1 MKPRPDRALRLRGFS
16 VDSYAHVPGPTPS
29 TTSEPP
35 LASRHAPAIPAY
47 HPGGDFTVGVEEEL
61 MLVDEAGELLGTAAA
76 PLVASLRRQMLGG
89 GVTGELYVDQLELNT
104 PVCASAEDVARS
116 LRDLRTWVADRGVR
130 AMGVGVHPSAPLGTA
145 DITPS
150 SRYDAIAAEYAGMI
164 RTPTAAL
171 QVHVGLP
178 DSHTAMLAFRGLRPR
193 LPVLSAL
200 AAGSPYWHGLDS
212 RLATARTAILR
223 SYPRTTVPPLLR
235 SWHDYVARIEAL
247 MVAADVPDHTYV
259 WWDLR
264 PRPELGT
271 LEVRVMDAQTSL
283 SRVAGLTALVQGI
296 ARRAVE
302 APDPVQ
308 LSDDVI
314 AVNDHRVVRY
324 GLDAQIWDVDGAQRP
339 LREVA
344 GRVLGEARAVL
355 APDGLDGPLDVAEE
369 MLREPGEP
377 TRQRQLLAIGGM
389 PALLADLV
397 ARTADVGT

>member
-1 MKPRPDRALRLRGFS
+1 M
-16 VDSYAHVPGPTPS
+16 DSYAHLSGPTPS
-29 TTSEPP
+29 PTTEPAR
-35 LASRHAPAIPAY
+35 ASRRGPAVPAY

-61 MLVDEAGELLGTAAA
+61 MLVDEGGEMLGAAAA
-76 PLVASLRRQMLGG
+76 PLAASLHRQMHGGG
-89 GVTGELYVDQLELNT
+89 GVTGELYVDQIELNT
-104 PVCASAEDVARS
+104 PICASAEDVARS
-116 LRDLRTWVADRGVR
+116 LRGLRTWVADGGVR

-145 DITPS
+145 DITASP
-150 SRYDAIAAEYAGMI
+150 RYDAIVAEYAGLI

-171 QVHVGLP
+171 QVHVGVP

-193 LPVLSAL
+193 LPLLSAL
-200 AAGSPYWHGLDS
+200 AAGSPHWHGVDS

-235 SWHDYVARIEAL
+235 SWHDYVTRIEAL
-247 MVAADVPDHTYV
+247 MVAAEVPDHTYV

-271 LEVRVMDAQTSL
+271 LEVRVMDTQTSL

-302 APDPVQ
+302 APDPLQ
-308 LSDDVI
+308 LSDDIV
-314 AVNDHRVVRY
+314 AVNDYRVVRH
-324 GLDAQIWDVDGAQRP
+324 GLDAQIWDVDGTQRP

-344 GRVLGEARAVL
+344 GRVLAEAREVL
-355 APDGLDGPLDVAEE
+355 APDGHDGPLDVVEE

-377 TRQRQLLAIGGM
+377 TRQRQLLASGGM

-397 ARTADVGT
+397 ARTAELGM